1 MLEVCLQYSYHL
13 SLFIILAI
21 YFDQII
27 TVLTPYPPLD
37 LTHLNS
43 DVGLEGNINR
53 TVSVLIA

>member
-43 DVGLEGNINR
+43 DVGLEEGEY
-53 TVSVLIA
+53 